1 MMQNQQQL
9 MQQSMMMK
17 EMKEKRQSNQKMP
30 LINKLAPRKDT
41 SLFEG
46 GVNRLVLAGSSSK
59 RSQQNS
65 FISNSNK
72 SNVNL

>member
-9 MQQSMMMK
+9 MQQSMMK

-41 SLFEG
+41 SPFEG

>member
-1 MMQNQQQL
+1 

-17 EMKEKRQSNQKMP
+17 EIKEKRQSNQKMP
-30 LINKLAPRKDT
+30 LINKMAPRKDT
-41 SLFEG
+41 SPFE
-46 GVNRLVLAGSSSK
+46 GVNRFVLAGSSSK

-72 SNVNL
+72 NNVNL